1 MKNLSL
7 LIFLLLISS
16 NNLIAQSG
24 FITEETTVASFKM
37 GSMESSTYSYFSEN
51 SYYSKMDFS
60 FQGKG
65 IARLMSR
72 DIENGTVIS
81 FEDSTIVKINY
92 KKNRFTRQSFS
103 EFLAEKNSSEED
115 QSENQSEDQS
125 ENEESDKNDPE
136 PIVSDTP
143 EMINGFESYKI
154 TLDDG
159 ENKQFIWVT
168 AKEEQS
174 DIVKNMKEKIAEFER
189 NWGSIDINFSELGM
203 NENAILVKAVF
214 TDEDGSFEYN
224 LKKYALINAIPE
236 MFNMPKDYKKVKKLK
251 MF

>member
-1 MKNLSL
+1 MNTTLSTLFLSL
-7 LIFLLLISS
+7 LFSS
-16 NNLIAQSG
+16 NIIAQSG
-24 FITEETTVASFKM
+24 FITEESTKASFKM

-60 FQGKG
+60 FKGKG
-65 IARLMSR
+65 LARLMSR

-103 EFLAEKNSSEED
+103 EFLAEKNSSEGD
-115 QSENQSEDQS
+115 QTENQS
-125 ENEESDKNDPE
+125 ENEELDEDDSD
-136 PIVSDTP
+136 PIVSDTS

-174 DIVKNMKEKIAEFER
+174 YLVKTMKERITEFEN
-189 NWGSIDINFSELGM
+189 NWGSFDINFSELGM

-214 TDEDGSFEYN
+214 SDEDGSFEYN

-236 MFNMPKDYKKVKKLK
+236 IFNMPKDYKKVKKLK

>member
-1 MKNLSL
+1 
-7 LIFLLLISS
+7 
-16 NNLIAQSG
+16 
-24 FITEETTVASFKM
+24 
-37 GSMESSTYSYFSEN
+37 MESSTYSYFSEN

-103 EFLAEKNSSEED
+103 EFLAEKNSSEQD
-115 QSENQSEDQS
+115 QAENQS
-125 ENEESDKNDPE
+125 ENEESDENDPD

-154 TLDDG
+154 TLDDS

>member
-7 LIFLLLISS
+7 LICSLLISS
-16 NNLIAQSG
+16 NLIAQSG
-24 FITEETTVASFKM
+24 FITEESTTASFKM

-103 EFLAEKNSSEED
+103 EFLAEKNSSEQD
-115 QSENQSEDQS
+115 QAENQS
-125 ENEESDKNDPE
+125 ENEESDEDNSD

-143 EMINGFESYKI
+143 ETINGFESYKI

-159 ENKQFIWVT
+159 EYKQFIWVT

-174 DIVKNMKEKIAEFER
+174 DIVKNMKEKIAEFET
-189 NWGSIDINFSELGM
+189 NWGSFDINFSELGM

-214 TDEDGSFEYN
+214 SDEDGSFEYN

>member
-1 MKNLSL
+1 LKNLSL
-7 LIFLLLISS
+7 LICSLLISS
-16 NNLIAQSG
+16 NLIAQSG
-24 FITEETTVASFKM
+24 FITEESTTASFKM
-37 GSMESSTYSYFSEN
+37 GSMKSSTYSYFSEN

-92 KKNRFTRQSFS
+92 KKNRFTRQSLS
-103 EFLAEKNSSEED
+103 EFLAEKDSSEED
-115 QSENQSEDQS
+115 QPENQSEDQS
-125 ENEESDKNDPE
+125 DNEELDEDDSD

-143 EMINGFESYKI
+143 ETINGFESYKI

-159 ENKQFIWVT
+159 ENKQFIWIT

-189 NWGSIDINFSELGM
+189 NWGSFDINFSELGM

-214 TDEDGSFEYN
+214 SDEDGSFEYN

>member
-1 MKNLSL
+1 LKNLSL

-103 EFLAEKNSSEED
+103 EFLAEKNSSEQD
-115 QSENQSEDQS
+115 QAENQS
-125 ENEESDKNDPE
+125 ENEESDENDPD

-154 TLDDG
+154 TLDDS

>member
-1 MKNLSL
+1 LKNLSL

-115 QSENQSEDQS
+115 QSEDQS
-125 ENEESDKNDPE
+125 DNEESDKNDPE
-136 PIVSDTP
+136 PIVSDIP

-154 TLDDG
+154 TLDDS
-159 ENKQFIWVT
+159 ENKQFVWVT

>member
-115 QSENQSEDQS
+115 QSEDQS
-125 ENEESDKNDPE
+125 ENEESDENDPE

-154 TLDDG
+154 TLDDS
-159 ENKQFIWVT
+159 ENKQFVWVT

>member
-1 MKNLSL
+1 MNTILSTLFLSL
-7 LIFLLLISS
+7 LLSS
-16 NNLIAQSG
+16 NLIAQSG
-24 FITEETTVASFKM
+24 FVTKESTIASFKM
-37 GSMESSTYSYFSEN
+37 GSMKSSTYSYFSEN
-51 SYYSKMDFS
+51 SYYSKMGFS
-60 FQGKG
+60 FKGKG
-65 IARLMSR
+65 LARLISR

-103 EFLAEKNSSEED
+103 EFLAEKNSSEEEQTD
-115 QSENQSEDQS
+115 NQS
-125 ENEESDKNDPE
+125 ENEESDEGDSD

-174 DIVKNMKEKIAEFER
+174 DLVKTMKERIVKFED
-189 NWGSIDINFSELGM
+189 NWGSFDINFSELGM

-214 TDEDGSFEYN
+214 SDEDGSFEYN
-224 LKKYALINAIPE
+224 LEKYAPINGIPE
-236 MFNMPKDYKKVKKLK
+236 MFNMSKDYKKVKNLK

>member
-115 QSENQSEDQS
+115 QSENQSE
-125 ENEESDKNDPE
+125 NEESDENDPD
-136 PIVSDTP
+136 PIVSDTL

-154 TLDDG
+154 TLDDS
-159 ENKQFIWVT
+159 ENKQFVWVT

>member
-1 MKNLSL
+1 
-7 LIFLLLISS
+7 
-16 NNLIAQSG
+16 
-24 FITEETTVASFKM
+24 
-37 GSMESSTYSYFSEN
+37 
-51 SYYSKMDFS
+51 
-60 FQGKG
+60 
-65 IARLMSR
+65 
-72 DIENGTVIS
+72 
-81 FEDSTIVKINY
+81 
-92 KKNRFTRQSFS
+92 
-103 EFLAEKNSSEED
+103 
-115 QSENQSEDQS
+115 
-125 ENEESDKNDPE
+125 
-136 PIVSDTP
+136 
-143 EMINGFESYKI
+143 MINGFESYKI
-154 TLDDG
+154 TLDDS
-159 ENKQFIWVT
+159 ENKQFVWVT

>member
-103 EFLAEKNSSEED
+103 EFLAEKNSSEQD
-115 QSENQSEDQS
+115 QAENQS
-125 ENEESDKNDPE
+125 ENEESDENDPD

-154 TLDDG
+154 TLDDS

>member
-1 MKNLSL
+1 LKNNLSL
-7 LIFLLLISS
+7 LIFSLLISS
-16 NNLIAQSG
+16 NLIAQSG
-24 FITEETTVASFKM
+24 FITEESTIASFKM
-37 GSMESSTYSYFSEN
+37 GSMESSSYSYFSEN
-51 SYYSKMDFS
+51 SYYSKIDFS
-60 FQGKG
+60 FEGKG
-65 IARLMSR
+65 LARLMSR
-72 DIENGTVIS
+72 DIESGTVIS

-92 KKNRFTRQSFS
+92 KKNRFTKKSLS
-103 EFLAEKNSSEED
+103 EFLAEKNSSEKD
-115 QSENQSEDQS
+115 QSEDQS
-125 ENEESDKNDPE
+125 ENEESDEDDSD

-174 DIVKNMKEKIAEFER
+174 YIVKNMKEKIAKFET
-189 NWGSIDINFSELGM
+189 NWGNFDINFLELGM

-214 TDEDGSFEYN
+214 SDEDGSFEYN
-224 LKKYALINAIPE
+224 LKKYNLINAIPE

>member
-1 MKNLSL
+1 
-7 LIFLLLISS
+7 
-16 NNLIAQSG
+16 
-24 FITEETTVASFKM
+24 
-37 GSMESSTYSYFSEN
+37 MESSTYSYFSEN

-65 IARLMSR
+65 LARLMSR

-103 EFLAEKNSSEED
+103 EFLAEKNSSEGD
-115 QSENQSEDQS
+115 QTENQS
-125 ENEESDKNDPE
+125 ENEELDEDDSD
-136 PIVSDTP
+136 PIVSDTS

-174 DIVKNMKEKIAEFER
+174 YLVKTMKERITEFEN
-189 NWGSIDINFSELGM
+189 NWGSFDINFSELGM

-214 TDEDGSFEYN
+214 SDEDGSFEYN
-224 LKKYALINAIPE
+224 LKKYNLINAIPE

>member
-1 MKNLSL
+1 
-7 LIFLLLISS
+7 
-16 NNLIAQSG
+16 
-24 FITEETTVASFKM
+24 
-37 GSMESSTYSYFSEN
+37 MESSTYSYFSEN

-115 QSENQSEDQS
+115 QSEDQS
-125 ENEESDKNDPE
+125 ENEESDENDPE

-154 TLDDG
+154 TLDDS
-159 ENKQFIWVT
+159 ENKQFVWVT

>member
-1 MKNLSL
+1 MKNLYL

-115 QSENQSEDQS
+115 QSENQSE
-125 ENEESDKNDPE
+125 NEESDENDPD
-136 PIVSDTP
+136 PIVSDTL

-154 TLDDG
+154 TLDDS
-159 ENKQFIWVT
+159 ENKQFVWVT

>member
-115 QSENQSEDQS
+115 QSEDQS
-125 ENEESDKNDPE
+125 DNEESDKNDPE
-136 PIVSDTP
+136 PIVSDIP

-154 TLDDG
+154 TLDDS
-159 ENKQFIWVT
+159 ENKQFVWVT

>member
-115 QSENQSEDQS
+115 QSD
-125 ENEESDKNDPE
+125 NEESDKNDPE
-136 PIVSDTP
+136 PIVSDIP

-154 TLDDG
+154 TLDDS
-159 ENKQFIWVT
+159 ENKQFVWVT

>member
-1 MKNLSL
+1 
-7 LIFLLLISS
+7 
-16 NNLIAQSG
+16 
-24 FITEETTVASFKM
+24 
-37 GSMESSTYSYFSEN
+37 MESSTYSYFSEN

-72 DIENGTVIS
+72 DIDNGTVIS

-115 QSENQSEDQS
+115 QSENQSE
-125 ENEESDKNDPE
+125 NEESDENNPE
-136 PIVSDTP
+136 PIVSDTT

-154 TLDDG
+154 TLDDS
-159 ENKQFIWVT
+159 ENKQFVWVT

-214 TDEDGSFEYN
+214 TDKDGSFEYN

>member
-1 MKNLSL
+1 
-7 LIFLLLISS
+7 
-16 NNLIAQSG
+16 
-24 FITEETTVASFKM
+24 
-37 GSMESSTYSYFSEN
+37 MESSTYSYFSEN

-115 QSENQSEDQS
+115 QPENQSEDQS
-125 ENEESDKNDPE
+125 ENEESDENDPE

-154 TLDDG
+154 TLDDS
-159 ENKQFIWVT
+159 ENKQFVWVT

>member
-1 MKNLSL
+1 
-7 LIFLLLISS
+7 
-16 NNLIAQSG
+16 
-24 FITEETTVASFKM
+24 
-37 GSMESSTYSYFSEN
+37 MESSTYSYFSKN

-65 IARLMSR
+65 LARLMSR

-81 FEDSTIVKINY
+81 FKDSTIVKINY
-92 KKNRFTRQSFS
+92 KKNRFTRQSLS

-115 QSENQSEDQS
+115 QPENQS
-125 ENEESDKNDPE
+125 ENEESDEDDSD

-174 DIVKNMKEKIAEFER
+174 DIVKNMKEKIAEFETS
-189 NWGSIDINFSELGM
+189 WGSFDINFLELGM

-214 TDEDGSFEYN
+214 NDEDGSFEYN
-224 LKKYALINAIPE
+224 LKKYSLINAIPE

>member
-1 MKNLSL
+1 
-7 LIFLLLISS
+7 
-16 NNLIAQSG
+16 
-24 FITEETTVASFKM
+24 
-37 GSMESSTYSYFSEN
+37 MESSTYSYFSEN

-136 PIVSDTP
+136 PIVSDIP

-154 TLDDG
+154 TLDDS
-159 ENKQFIWVT
+159 ENKQFVWVT

-236 MFNMPKDYKKVKKLK
+236 MFNMPKDYKRVKKLK

>member
-1 MKNLSL
+1 
-7 LIFLLLISS
+7 
-16 NNLIAQSG
+16 
-24 FITEETTVASFKM
+24 
-37 GSMESSTYSYFSEN
+37 MESSTYSYFSEN

-115 QSENQSEDQS
+115 QSENQSE
-125 ENEESDKNDPE
+125 NEESDENDPE

-154 TLDDG
+154 TLDDS
-159 ENKQFIWVT
+159 ENKQFVWVT